1 MIRTK
6 NEQAVEFKC
15 IRNGNGETEMRKILN
30 GEEELYGKGRLFNHM
45 STRIPMTTKSSTFS
59 PAAAP
64 IMTMAIS

>member
-30 GEEELYGKGRLFNHM
+30 GEEELYGKGRP
-45 STRIPMTTKSSTFS
+45 RQKYR
-59 PAAAP
+59 
-64 IMTMAIS
+64 

>member
-30 GEEELYGKGRLFNHM
+30 GEDPHQRGRNAGQGPSVQPHD
-45 STRIPMTTKSSTFS
+45 SGPRQKYR
-59 PAAAP
+59 
-64 IMTMAIS
+64 

>member
-30 GEEELYGKGRLFNHM
+30 GEEELYGKGRLFNHTLTFQ
-45 STRIPMTTKSSTFS
+45 SDLTTVGVSGFQLPVLRHS
-59 PAAAP
+59 A
-64 IMTMAIS
+64 